1 MDGLPLNSQNRPVST
16 KSFLNRLLYLARDLR
31 SGELYASLSRFCRGN
46 VLDIG
51 GWDFYLTARRRG
63 VPHTNWTTVELD
75 ADCALGID
83 DERFRLVEGDGCD
96 MPFDDRSFDT
106 VLCIQVLEHVFEPM
120 RMVQEIARV
129 LRPGGC
135 AIILVPQTANL
146 HSAPHHYQNFTRFWL
161 LLAMERAHLQVVEL
175 SPLGG
180 AWSTIA
186 TRLVYLLLQSRSRGK
201 LTYPEATRNLAFY
214 LLLPVMWLFAI
225 ICIPICLFL
234 SLGDLVEE
242 PNNHLCVVRKPTL
255 QESP

>member
-1 MDGLPLNSQNRPVST
+1 MNSQNRTIGT
-16 KSFLNRLLYLARDLR
+16 KSLLNRLLYLARDLR
-31 SGELYASLSRFCRGN
+31 SAKLYAALGRFCYGE

-51 GWDFYLTARRRG
+51 GWDFYLTAIRRG
-63 VPHTNWTTVELD
+63 VAHSNWTTLEPD

-83 DERFRLVEGDGCD
+83 DERFRLVEGDGCS
-96 MPFDDRSFDT
+96 MPFDDSSFDT
-106 VLCIQVLEHVFEPM
+106 VLCIQVLEHVFEPIT
-120 RMVQEIARV
+120 MVQEIARI

-135 AIILVPQTANL
+135 AIVMVPQTANL

-161 LLAMERAHLQVVEL
+161 LSAMERAHLHIVEL

-180 AWSTIA
+180 AWSTTA
-186 TRLVYLLLQSRSRGK
+186 SRLVYLLLQSRGRGSV
-201 LTYPEATRNLAFY
+201 TYPEATRNLAFY
-214 LLLPVMWLFAI
+214 LLLPVMWLFAA

-255 QESP
+255 QGIP